1 MGKGQSRGIF
11 GAKTP
16 PPAHQATRWK
26 SAAAPQERRSSAHK
40 GQLASSPRAQ
50 ATPGSQELCATYF
63 PASPCGLREGY
74 GEMGKNVRNRNKDG
88 LVMAG
93 RGGTEVTR

>member
-1 MGKGQSRGIF
+1 MRKGQSRGIF

-16 PPAHQATRWK
+16 PPARRATQWH
-26 SAAAPQERRSSAHK
+26 SAAAPQERRSFAHK
-40 GQLASSPRAQ
+40 GQLAGGPRAR
-50 ATPGSQELCATYF
+50 AAPGRQELCATYF

-88 LVMAG
+88 
-93 RGGTEVTR
+93 